1 MSPDM
6 GIPTEA
12 ISPAPEVPMQ
22 AAPRDESL
30 SEGEKADI
38 LTDLGED

>member
-6 GIPTEA
+6 GMPIEA
-12 ISPAPEVPMQ
+12 ISPAPEVPTQ